1 MPVLTLDY
9 RHCKRK
15 RPSFLKNSEIER
27 VAALARQQLV
37 GDATDAVHLAV
48 LSGISGLKINGIV
61 FDLFVGT
68 GDVVHDEDGTPVL
81 GICEYDPG
89 APNTAMVSVSP
100 AGEHAS

>member
-9 RHCKRK
+9 RHCNRK

-37 GDATDAVHLAV
+37 GDATDAVPLAV
-48 LSGISGLKINGIV
+48 LSDISGLKINGIV

-100 AGEHAS
+100 AG

>member
-48 LSGISGLKINGIV
+48 LSGISGLKINGIDFALEV
-61 FDLFVGT
+61 STDYA
-68 GDVVHDEDGTPVL
+68 VHDEQGNHVF
-81 GICEYDPG
+81 GVCEFDP
-89 APNTAMVSVSP
+89 AMPDAAMVSISP
-100 AGEHAS
+100 E